1 MVGKPLTNAYNYLD
15 SIDCVYCDRSD
26 SEPKWYV
33 TSNSSQHIKKFILE
47 QKQPQSTKSY
57 RPPQKPLN
65 QPMYEPIKGNDCFFK
80 DNIVYKHMR

>member
-1 MVGKPLTNAYNYLD
+1 MVGKPLTDAYNYLD

-47 QKQPQSTKSY
+47 QKQPQSTKPY

-65 QPMYEPIKGNDCFFK
+65 QPIKGNDCFFK
-80 DNIVYKHMR
+80 DNIVYKNMR